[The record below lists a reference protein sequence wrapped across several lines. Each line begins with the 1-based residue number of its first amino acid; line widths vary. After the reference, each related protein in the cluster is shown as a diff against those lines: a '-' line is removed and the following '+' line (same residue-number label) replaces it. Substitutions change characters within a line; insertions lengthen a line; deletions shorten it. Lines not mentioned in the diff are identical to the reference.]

1 MTLRLLCPL
10 ARGAVGHVAERAGD
24 LALQTWQHRG
34 LGPPICETTLDDKEE
49 TQERLPES
57 DEQFKN

>member
-1 MTLRLLCPL
+1 MLLCPL

-34 LGPPICETTLDDKEE
+34 LGPPICETPLDDKE
-49 TQERLPES
+49 ERLPES
-57 DEQFKN
+57 DKLFKN